1 MRLINWMNNTE
12 KAKQI
17 IEKIIYITLAT
28 CSKDGQSWNSPVFAF
43 HDESSNFYWAS
54 WIKNQHSKNI
64 RENPHVFIVIYD
76 STAPEGT
83 GKGVY
88 IKAKAYELNEQHVI
102 EQALSYRNKKVIR
115 EAKAF
120 MGDYPRRIY
129 KAVPEKVWINGN
141 GEVNGNDVDIRM
153 EVSLLK

>member
-54 WIKNQHSKNI
+54 WIKNQHSK
-64 RENPHVFIVIYD
+64 
-76 STAPEGT
+76 
-83 GKGVY
+83 
-88 IKAKAYELNEQHVI
+88 
-102 EQALSYRNKKVIR
+102 KVIR

-120 MGDYPRRIY
+120 MVDYPRRIY